1 MKQALKNHLGLVI
14 LAGLLLL
21 LPMLSPGSFVLD
33 LATRTALTAVVVI
46 GLNLLFGYA
55 GQVSLGHAAFFGL
68 GGYASALLTTHAGW
82 SSLVALTAGAVAVGV
97 LAFVIARPI
106 LRLAGHHLAMAT
118 LSLAFIVTIVC
129 TNEKQWTGGY
139 DGMPVPPFTLLGW
152 TLEGE
157 RPWYAVAAVCLLLV
171 TWGATNL
178 ARSPAGRALQAIRG
192 SEVAARL
199 AGIDVVR
206 AKTRVFVLSAV
217 LASMMGSLMAHQA
230 GFITPAATGLSRS
243 IEFLMMV
250 VLGGMAS
257 IYGSIVGAAVV
268 LLLPQVLHAFGA
280 WETLVMGLILT
291 GTMIFMRNGIVPA
304 LQARL
309 QRRMPASTPV
319 PDRSA
324 MARTPVGGHSQEPL
338 A

>member
-1 MKQALKNHLGLVI
+1 MSRAFRSHAGLVA
-14 LAGLLLL
+14 LALLLL
-21 LPMLSPGSFVLD
+21 ALPLFGPNSYVFD
-33 LATRTALTAVVVI
+33 LATRIGFTAVVVI

-68 GGYASALLTTHAGW
+68 GGYASAILTTHFGWNSVAALAG
-82 SSLVALTAGAVAVGV
+82 GAVAVGV
-97 LAFVIARPI
+97 LAFAIARPI
-106 LRLAGHHLAMAT
+106 LRLAGYHLAMAT

-129 TNEKQWTGGY
+129 TNEKRWTGGY
-139 DGMPVPPFTLLGW
+139 DGMPVPPFSLFDW
-152 TLEGE
+152 TLDGE
-157 RPWYAVAAVCLLLV
+157 RAWYAVASVCLLGV
-171 TWGATNL
+171 AWGATNL

-199 AGIDVVR
+199 SGIDVAR

-217 LASMMGSLMAHQA
+217 LASVMGSLMAHQA

-257 IYGSIVGAAVV
+257 IYGSIVGTALV
-268 LLLPQVLHAFGA
+268 LLLPQVLHSLGS

-291 GTMIFMRNGIVPA
+291 GTLIFMRDGIVPT
-304 LQARL
+304 LRLRLRWPKGQAK
-309 QRRMPASTPV
+309 PAQP
-319 PDRSA
+319 PGA
-324 MARTPVGGHSQEPL
+324 AEEPL
-338 A
+338 S

>member
-1 MKQALKNHLGLVI
+1 MKQALRTHAALAALALVLLALP
-14 LAGLLLL
+14 LAG
-21 LPMLSPGSFVLD
+21 PSSYILD
-33 LATRTALTAVVVI
+33 LATRIGFTAVVVI

-68 GGYASALLTTHAGW
+68 GGYASAILTTHFGW
-82 SSLVALTAGAVAVGV
+82 SSVAGLAGGAVAVGV
-97 LAFVIARPI
+97 LAFAIARPI
-106 LRLAGHHLAMAT
+106 LRLAGYHLAMAT

-129 TNEKQWTGGY
+129 TNEKRWTGGY
-139 DGMPVPPFTLLGW
+139 DGMPVPPFTLFGW

-157 RPWYAVAAVCLLLV
+157 KPWYALASVCLLLV
-171 TWGATNL
+171 AWGATNF
-178 ARSPAGRALQAIRG
+178 ANSPAGRALQAIRG

-199 AGIDVVR
+199 SGIDVAR

-217 LASMMGSLMAHQA
+217 LASVMGSLMAHQA

-257 IYGSIVGAAVV
+257 IYGSIVGTALV
-268 LLLPQVLHAFGA
+268 LLLPQVLHSVGA

-291 GTMIFMRNGIVPA
+291 GTLIFMRDGIVPTVRHWV
-304 LQARL
+304 RL
-309 QRRMPASTPV
+309 PKRRAVSAPQPAVSREGST
-319 PDRSA
+319 
-324 MARTPVGGHSQEPL
+324 
-338 A
+338 